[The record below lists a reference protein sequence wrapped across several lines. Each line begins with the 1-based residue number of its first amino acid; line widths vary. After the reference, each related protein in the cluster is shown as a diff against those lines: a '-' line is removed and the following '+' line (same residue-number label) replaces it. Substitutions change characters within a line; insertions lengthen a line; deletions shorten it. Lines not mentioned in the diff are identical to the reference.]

1 MPIVRIELFPGR
13 TSAQKAKFAKEV
25 TRLSVEI
32 LGCSKESVDV
42 LFVEVD
48 RQDWVHAGEP
58 YASPAE
64 AQR

>member
-1 MPIVRIELFPGR
+1 MPIVRVELFPGR
-13 TSAQKAKFAKEV
+13 TSAQKAEYAREV

-32 LGCSKESVDV
+32 LGCSRESVDV
-42 LFVEVD
+42 LFIEVD

-58 YASPAE
+58 YAAPVE